1 MNHLRKKTEQEE
13 REEQKLAQLSYP
25 IQVGLCLPVPP
36 PPIMGKTTLSRQR
49 RVGLGT
55 HVSLQLASSHMVND

>member
-25 IQVGLCLPVPP
+25 IQVGLCLPVQP

-49 RVGLGT
+49 RVCLVT